1 MQGLKT
7 LSPVTASGLI
17 PFRQHH
23 FGASDEDVLLI
34 DLASLCSKEREAGRS
49 FGTLCDF
56 CNALSFFESH
66 RNPALICI
74 AMSPDDN
81 KRGAS

>member
-1 MQGLKT
+1 MI
-7 LSPVTASGLI
+7 A
-17 PFRQHH
+17 FRRHH
-23 FGASDEDVLLI
+23 FGAADEDVLLI
-34 DLASLCSKEREAGRS
+34 DLASPVRKSEAGRG